1 MPRAGKQL
9 NQVRLSVPTA
19 STCKAQPAPGSQG
32 PGSDVPQLSPGP
44 DASSWSVAPGLQPLW
59 LQVLLQTHT
68 SCSTLSIFLQLMVQA
83 PPVLKPK
90 LGSWGLSF
98 PPNFLNHGHV
108 QSRLTLCDSID
119 CM

>member
-44 DASSWSVAPGLQPLW
+44 DASSWSVAPGLQSLAPGFAPDTHFLLHPLD
-59 LQVLLQTHT
+59 LPAADGPSSSGPKTKARELGAFFSPQ
-68 SCSTLSIFLQLMVQA
+68 LS
-83 PPVLKPK
+83 
-90 LGSWGLSF
+90 
-98 PPNFLNHGHV
+98 
-108 QSRLTLCDSID
+108 
-119 CM
+119 